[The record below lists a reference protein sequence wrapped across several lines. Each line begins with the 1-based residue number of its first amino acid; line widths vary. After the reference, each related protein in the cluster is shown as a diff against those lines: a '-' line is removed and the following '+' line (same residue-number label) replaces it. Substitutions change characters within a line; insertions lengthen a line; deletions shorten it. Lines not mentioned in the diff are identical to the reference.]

1 MSHLARDVTV
11 LAVILLVT
19 HALSV
24 LVVRH
29 RQGFTMKDL
38 HPPWCLL
45 RPPFS
50 PWGHCV
56 C

>member
-1 MSHLARDVTV
+1 M
-11 LAVILLVT
+11 LLVS

-38 HPPWCLL
+38 HPSSLL
-45 RPPFS
+45 EGRCA
-50 PWGHCV
+50 H
-56 C
+56 